1 MHGGVAAVARLAA
14 VAQSTVT
21 RGVAELDAASELA
34 AGRSRRPG
42 GGRKA
47 ATVADPGFAAALDVL
62 VDPATRGDPMSALR
76 WTAKSTRNLADALT
90 ADGHPQRP
98 RYRGR

>member
-47 ATVADPGFAAALDVL
+47 ATVASPGVGCCAGCPGGSGDPGGPDVCAALDREV
-62 VDPATRGDPMSALR
+62 
-76 WTAKSTRNLADALT
+76 
-90 ADGHPQRP
+90 HP
-98 RYRGR
+98 